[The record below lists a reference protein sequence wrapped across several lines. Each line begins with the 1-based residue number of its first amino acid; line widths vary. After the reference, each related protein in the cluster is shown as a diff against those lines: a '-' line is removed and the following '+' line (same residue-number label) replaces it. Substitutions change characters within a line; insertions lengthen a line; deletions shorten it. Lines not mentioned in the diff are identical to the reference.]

1 MAGQGQ
7 GGRDLD
13 PGTQLILKDLR
24 DMRLEM
30 RADRRQANEDR
41 RQANEDRRRAD
52 DDRRRADEE
61 RQRADEERQRADEAW
76 RQERLQADAA
86 WRQERLQIEEERR
99 RESAQAEER
108 RRQDQVQSDER
119 FERVLR
125 EFREDSV
132 LRATETQKAFKD
144 IRTVGLS
151 IVKTLNL
158 HTRILQR
165 IERKLD
171 PPRPWR
177 PGQQDGRGA

>member
-52 DDRRRADEE
+52 DERR
-61 RQRADEERQRADEAW
+61 RADEERQRADEAW

-108 RRQDQVQSDER
+108 RRQEQVQSDER
-119 FERVLR
+119 FERVMR
-125 EFREDSV
+125 EFREDSIR
-132 LRATETQKAFKD
+132 RATEAQKAFKD